1 MKPWREV
8 ARPHKIIREG
18 NFDEGSFMVSFSSV
32 IAGQGPVEYRDS
44 QTFAAQTFPTQGLVN
59 LLAAVVGRL
68 AGTRPGEAVIELQTP
83 FGGGKTHAL
92 VALYHLFNGHPLPG
106 DFLQPIL
113 AQSQAEAVPPT
124 KVVTFAGQEEDPLEG
139 KTLWGLIA
147 MQLGR
152 YDLVQRHDTEQTSPG
167 KRLLREVLGSE
178 PTLLLMDEILAYA
191 LKAKSFQAQLMIF
204 FQELA
209 ETVNELPHCALV
221 YTLPTNQ
228 PYEEEGERLLRDLK
242 QVLGRVSATHVPVGR
257 QEINEIIRRR
267 LFEDL
272 GDAKERERTIENYW
286 QLYQQNSADLPL
298 EVCKLAYREL
308 MSQTYPFHPQ
318 LIDLLYERWGSFYNF
333 QRTRGVLQFL
343 ARVVADL
350 YEREHSAPLIQVAH
364 LNLANEQI
372 KTKLTGIISSE
383 YHPVIEADIVNGN
396 AKAQIIDESLGS
408 EYKRYCVAS
417 SLATAIFFGS
427 FSGSKHKGLNK
438 RELQLAI
445 LRDGLALSVID
456 NALLQLE
463 KKLWFLHIEQS
474 LYYFNTLSNP
484 NRVILDYENRV
495 GGDQIKAELE
505 KRLKALIFVKESK
518 LKVLFF
524 PCEPAEIEDKATLQI
539 VLLSEEY
546 PFGPERTTSFV
557 ENLLNKHKG
566 NAGRVYRNAL
576 LILAPDKED
585 LSAAQSLCKRA
596 LALQHVSSDP
606 NLLAGWTKEVVKGIK
621 QEEKDISGG
630 LDTLLLRTY
639 RRLARISDSSPA
651 PHWDTLG
658 LNTNESQTLI
668 QQVQKRLREEDKLP
682 KEIKPEFIREKVW
695 PTAEAE
701 TEVLFEDLYARF
713 FMYPTLPIFEGPDV
727 LWQAVR
733 KGGSKGLFGLRV
745 EGELLFKKELTLFPN
760 TVQAGAILVAAEVAE
775 AELRA
780 KEPEP
785 VEAEGQAFST
795 PESAL
800 RRAKKTT
807 PLTPQMLFD
816 ADLAAEDFES
826 PPSVPVPV
834 KRLTLR
840 LRVSANSISELSKGI
855 LNPLKKEAEVELE
868 VSIVANSNSSEG
880 ITRTTLNSIEESI
893 AQNKIEVLARREN

>member
-8 ARPHKIIREG
+8 AKPHKIIQEG

-92 VALYHLFNGHPLPG
+92 VALYHLFKGHPLPA

-113 AQSQAEAVPPT
+113 AQSQAVEVPST
-124 KVVTFAGQEEDPLEG
+124 KVITFAGQEEDALKG
-139 KTLWGLIA
+139 KTPWGLIA
-147 MQLGR
+147 AQLGR
-152 YDLVQRHDTEQTSPG
+152 YDLVKGHDIAREATGTQ
-167 KRLLREVLGSE
+167 LLHKVLGPE
-178 PTLLLMDEILAYA
+178 PTLLLMDEILVYA
-191 LKAKSFQAQLMIF
+191 LKAKSFQAQLLIF
-204 FQELA
+204 FQDLA

-221 YTLPTNQ
+221 YTLPINQ

-242 QVLGRVSATHVPVGR
+242 QVLERGRGVTHVPVKG
-257 QEINEIIRRR
+257 QEVYEIIRRR

-272 GDAKERERTIENYW
+272 GDAKEQERTIGNYW

-298 EVCKLAYREL
+298 DVCKLAYRER

-343 ARVVADL
+343 ARVIADL
-350 YEREHSAPLIQVAH
+350 YKRKHSAPLIQVAH

-427 FSGSKHKGLNK
+427 FSGGERKGLNK

-445 LRDGLALSVID
+445 LRDGLPLSVIED
-456 NALLQLE
+456 ALRQLE
-463 KKLWFLHIEQS
+463 KNLWFLHIEQN

-484 NRVILDYENRV
+484 NQVILDYENRV

-505 KRLKALIFVKESK
+505 KRLKALIKDSK

-524 PCEPAEIEDKATLQI
+524 PYEPAEIEDKATLQI

-576 LILAPDKED
+576 LMLAPDKDE
-585 LSAAQSLCKRA
+585 LSVAQSQCKRA
-596 LALQHVSSDP
+596 LALQLVSSDP
-606 NLLAGWTKEVVKGIK
+606 NLLEGWTKDVVKRIK
-621 QEEKDISGG
+621 QEAKEISGG

-639 RRLARISDSSPA
+639 RHLARVSDSSPA
-651 PHWDTLG
+651 PLWDTLG
-658 LNTNESQTLI
+658 INTKESQTLI
-668 QQVQKRLREEDKLP
+668 QQVQKRLCEEDKLP
-682 KEIKPEFIREKVW
+682 KEIKPEFILEKVW
-695 PTAEAE
+695 PTGE
-701 TEVLFEDLYARF
+701 TEVGFEKLYESF
-713 FMYPTLPIFEGPDV
+713 FKYPALPIFEGPDV
-727 LWQAVR
+727 LWEAVR
-733 KGGSKGLFGLRV
+733 KGVSKGLFGLRV
-745 EGELLFKKELTLFPN
+745 EGELLFKKSIP
-760 TVQAGAILVAAEVAE
+760 VKYKDDAILVAAEVAE

-780 KEPEP
+780 NEPEP
-785 VEAEGQAFST
+785 VDAEGQAFAT

-807 PLTPQMLFD
+807 PLTLQMLPD
-816 ADLAAEDFES
+816 ADAEGLG
-826 PPSVPVPV
+826 PVPV

-840 LRVSANSISELSKGI
+840 LQVSANKISEFSRGV
-855 LNPLKKEAEVELE
+855 LNPLKKEAEVALE
-868 VSIVANSNSSEG
+868 VSIVANSNTE

-893 AQNKIEVLARREN
+893 AQNKFEVLERREN